1 MDKTIYTLLQE
12 GGPGH
17 LFYARVLT
25 AKAKAMNKGD
35 TLYGFFADP
44 GEASQEVKAA
54 YGCDATYLSIEMF
67 EQVIY
72 RGGSKQI
79 IGKAVSYLRALG
91 FLQPTVDEVYQTV
104 KETYPNSD
112 ITPRDIAM
120 WLQESEISK

>member
-54 YGCDATYLSIEMF
+54 YGWDATYLSLEMF

-72 RGGSKQI
+72 RGESKQI
-79 IGKAVSYLRALG
+79 IGNAVNYLRALG
-91 FLQPTVDEVYQTV
+91 FLETSVTEVYQTV
-104 KETYPNSD
+104 KETYPNSG
-112 ITPRDIAM
+112 ITPRYIT
-120 WLQESEISK
+120 IR